1 MKVSFPFSGADMT
14 NFGLELILNPLQ
26 FIIRSRKCQLSF
38 VYQLLIFVGVVRI
51 VTLNADKHPT
61 EDGKGD
67 GGGP

>member
-1 MKVSFPFSGADMT
+1 MT
-14 NFGLELILNPLQ
+14 NFGLELTLNSLQ

-51 VTLNADKHPT
+51 VSLKANKPPT
-61 EDGKGD
+61 EDGKRD

>member
-1 MKVSFPFSGADMT
+1 MT
-14 NFGLELILNPLQ
+14 NFGLELTLNSLQ

-51 VTLNADKHPT
+51 VSLKANKPPT